1 MQSVV
6 GLQRQIVTRE
16 HEASLD
22 ILTRVS
28 FHYLKAKDCL
38 QDVKQLDRIDEFT
51 RLIGLAECNAVNQ

>member
-22 ILTRVS
+22 LLTRVS
-28 FHYLKAKDCL
+28 FHYQKSKGLLTRRERA
-38 QDVKQLDRIDEFT
+38 DRIDAFT
-51 RLIGLAECNAVNQ
+51 RLIGLAECNAVNK